1 MALGACKSNPCD
13 SPGGNEEDRVGEKG
27 RRRGSI
33 FIYFESEPKWT
44 VATAPLTVRW
54 AKGLHSQG
62 KSVSVGWG
70 HNCGQRPQGGSWRH
84 PDKERER
91 GIKTER
97 ERVRERD
104 QRGRELMAPCS
115 TGSCWQF

>member
-54 AKGLHSQG
+54 PKACTAKGRVCL
-62 KSVSVGWG
+62 WG
-70 HNCGQRPQGGSWRH
+70 GDITCGQRPQGGSGVIQTR
-84 PDKERER
+84 KERE
-91 GIKTER
+91 
-97 ERVRERD
+97 V
-104 QRGRELMAPCS
+104 
-115 TGSCWQF
+115 